1 MKRQGKAVLVLV
13 IMLYLCA
20 VLCGSA
26 AAGQIPPSSGN
37 AVRVGYF
44 QDGDYFFKDKDGS
57 YRGYEAEYLYNIAQY
72 AKWKLVFVDFRN
84 WADLMDA
91 LKAGRIDLAM
101 GLSKTPERDKELLFS
116 GREIGSDY
124 NSIVVRRN
132 DARAA
137 YGDVKAFAGMKFGR
151 VRDVNV
157 NNYFDSWCARYSFK
171 PRTEDFLSFR
181 DAFKALDEGR
191 LDAVV
196 VGGSVINGYR
206 TILRF
211 LPRPY
216 YIAFA
221 KNSGAV
227 KAQSDLAMELI
238 LVDNPTYEQDLYNK
252 YFGSI
257 EKDIVA
263 FSRNENEYLA
273 KHSLT
278 TVAVLRNDPPFS
290 YVEEDGKGPVM
301 GILPDYYDK
310 LAALTGL
317 RFRFQAFDSQ
327 EEAFAAVREGR
338 VDMLGMFRSDIF
350 AAERAGL
357 ALTKNYYGMDMVQ
370 ITRVGGGN
378 ASSAAVLKRNE
389 AFIKERL
396 AASGSGIALQSFDD
410 LNGCYAALAKGS
422 AGSVI
427 CELPAATWLLNQHR
441 SSEYRTSNLSVL
453 NWGACC
459 LMSADK
465 DALRSI
471 LNKGINAS
479 GSAIESVITTD
490 TLQEN
495 TVESFIDKLPIL
507 WVAGFA
513 AAMLLVALFLV
524 AAVVL
529 LVRRQREKAALAA
542 INEENVRKEA
552 RLSAL
557 EKSNDE
563 KNQFFSTISHDMRT
577 PLNAV
582 IGFANLARREAL
594 PPKAVDYISKIE
606 ISGNLLLDLI
616 NDTLTISKISS
627 GKLKLS
633 PEPIRADELFES
645 IMIPIRAAAEKKNIS
660 FTADIAQVGGA
671 VVLADRLNTQKIF
684 LNLLSNAVKYTPAGG
699 KVNFSATGEE
709 CSQGLRLLCVISDN
723 GIGISEEFLPHIY
736 EPFVQ
741 EQQKRTESN
750 GTGLGLSIVKRLVD
764 MMGGTIDVKSRLNG
778 GTTFTLRLRFE
789 KTEAPVP
796 RAGAAARSRDLALL
810 KGKRVLVCE
819 DNALNMEIDKAL
831 LEDQG
836 ITVVAAAN
844 GREGTEIFANA
855 AEGTFDAILM
865 DLRMPLMDGYEAA
878 RTIRAMERADAETV
892 PIVAMTADAY
902 EEDIRK
908 CREAGM
914 DEHVSKPVDPEKLYA
929 ALALAL
935 AKTAQ

>member
-1 MKRQGKAVLVLV
+1 MRLRGKFFPALVFLLCLLLICPAAVQA
-13 IMLYLCA
+13 A
-20 VLCGSA
+20 VPDA
-26 AAGQIPPSSGN
+26 P
-37 AVRVGYF
+37 VRVGF
-44 QDGDYFFKDKDGS
+44 FADGDYFFKDKDGS

-91 LKAGRIDLAM
+91 LQAGRIDLAM
-101 GLSKTPERDKELLFS
+101 GLSRTPERDKGLLFS

-157 NNYFDSWCARYSFK
+157 NNYFDSWCARYNFK

-181 DAFKALDEGR
+181 DAFRALDEGR

-227 KAQSDLAMELI
+227 KAQADLAMELI

-263 FSRNENEYLA
+263 FSRSENEYLA
-273 KHSLT
+273 KHALT

-290 YVEEDGKGPVM
+290 YVEENGKGPVM

-317 RFRFQAFDSQ
+317 RFRFQTFASP

-350 AAERAGL
+350 TAERAGL

-370 ITRVGGGN
+370 ITRVGGG
-378 ASSAAVLKRNE
+378 SVRSAAVLKRNE
-389 AFIKERL
+389 AFVKERL
-396 AASGSGIALQSFDD
+396 AASGSGITLQSFDD
-410 LNGCYAALAKGS
+410 LDGCYAALAKGS
-422 AGSVI
+422 AGSII

-441 SSEYRTSNLSVL
+441 SSDYRTSNLSTL

-459 LMSADK
+459 LMSAEK

-495 TVESFIDKLPIL
+495 TVESFIDKLPTL

-513 AAMLLVALFLV
+513 AVMLLVSVFLV

-529 LVRRQREKAALAA
+529 LVRRQHEKALLAA
-542 INEENVRKEA
+542 INEENVRKET
-552 RLSAL
+552 RLAAL

-563 KNQFFSTISHDMRT
+563 KNSFFSTISHDMRT
-577 PLNAV
+577 PLNAI
-582 IGFANLARREAL
+582 IGFANLARREPL
-594 PPKAVDYISKIE
+594 PPRACDYISKIE

-616 NDTLTISKISS
+616 NDTLTISKINS
-627 GKLKLS
+627 GKLKLA
-633 PEPIRADELFES
+633 PEPIRADELFDS
-645 IMIPIRAAAEKKNIS
+645 IMIPIRAAAEKKNLS
-660 FTADIAQVGGA
+660 FTADTSGIGRTAI
-671 VVLADRLNTQKIF
+671 LADRLNTQKIF

-699 KVNFSATGEE
+699 AVEFLAKDVSSGRA
-709 CSQGLRLLCVISDN
+709 GLDLLAVVRDN
-723 GIGISEEFLPHIY
+723 GIGISGDFLPHIY

-741 EQQKRTESN
+741 ELQKRTESN

-764 MMGGTIDVKSRLNG
+764 MMGGSIEVASRLNE
-778 GTTFTLRLRFE
+778 GTTFTLRLHFDE
-789 KTEAPVP
+789 TDTEP
-796 RAGAAARSRDLALL
+796 AADKPLAAVHHQDLR
-810 KGKRVLVCE
+810 GKKILVCE
-819 DNALNMEIDKAL
+819 DNALNMEIDRAL
-831 LEDQG
+831 LEARG
-836 ITVVAAAN
+836 MTATPAVN
-844 GREGTEIFANA
+844 GREGADLFAA
-855 AEGTFDAILM
+855 SAEHEYDAILM
-865 DLRMPLMDGYEAA
+865 DLRMPVMDGLSAA
-878 RTIRAMERADAETV
+878 RAIRAMERKDAAGV

-902 EEDIRK
+902 EEDVNR

-914 DEHVSKPVDPEKLYA
+914 NEHVAKPVDPEKLYS
-929 ALALAL
+929 ALEKVLASDE
-935 AKTAQ
+935 AK